1 MTQTVSVLIPTLNAS
16 QYLQKQLDALHAQTI
31 RVSEIVIIDSQSDDR
46 TCAIASADPLCRV
59 ISIEKVDFDHGGTR
73 NLAARTC
80 HSEYLWF
87 LTQDAIPANE
97 YCLEEL
103 LNAVQEADI
112 ACAYARQIASE
123 DATQIEKLNRLAN
136 YPLEGF
142 VRSKEDIQALQIR
155 AFFLSNSCCL
165 YKRDIYER
173 CGGFQNYLPTNEDM
187 LMASTFL
194 YSGYRTAYCAKA
206 CVYHTHN
213 MTLKQWYQRSFDTGA
228 FLEMYSRQLHGV
240 ASQSAGK
247 KYVFFIMTQLLKKR
261 RIFSVFYF
269 CLICVARFLG
279 DYMGH
284 NFVVFSK
291 RSILRKTQNP
301 AFWQKYLNDNSATYT
316 IDD

>member
-1 MTQTVSVLIPTLNAS
+1 MAQTVSVLIPTLNAS

-31 RVSEIVIIDSQSDDR
+31 KVSEIVIVDSQSDDR

-59 ISIEKVDFDHGGTR
+59 ISIEKADFDHGGTR

-80 HSEYLWF
+80 CSEYLWF

-103 LNAVQEADI
+103 INAVQKEAV
-112 ACAYARQIASE
+112 ACAYARQIAAE
-123 DATQIEKLNRLAN
+123 NATQIEKLNRLAN
-136 YPLEGF
+136 YPLKGF
-142 VRSKEDIQALQIR
+142 IRSEEDIQTLQIR

-165 YKRDIYER
+165 YKRNIYEH

-194 YSGYRTAYCAKA
+194 YSGYRTAYCAAA

-228 FLEMYSRQLHGV
+228 FLKMYSKQLKGV
-240 ASQSAGK
+240 TSQSAGK
-247 KYVFFIMTQLLKKR
+247 KYVIFVITQLLKKR
-261 RIFSVFYF
+261 RICSVFYF
-269 CLICVARFLG
+269 CLICVTRFLG
-279 DYMGH
+279 NYAGH
-284 NFVVFSK
+284 HFTFFSK

-301 AFWQKYLNDNSATYT
+301 SFWQKYLNDNSVAYP
-316 IDD
+316 IHD